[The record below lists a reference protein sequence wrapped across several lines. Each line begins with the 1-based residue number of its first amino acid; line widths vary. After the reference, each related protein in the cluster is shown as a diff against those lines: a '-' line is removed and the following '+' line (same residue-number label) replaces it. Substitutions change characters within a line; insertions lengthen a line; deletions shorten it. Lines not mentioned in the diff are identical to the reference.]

1 MRPASRSST
10 GTPTSTTIPHDDLMA
25 GWTNDRVRPATL
37 TIDVGRSD
45 DAYNLALRGILD
57 LSTAERLDA
66 AIDAALLTDARRVAV
81 DLDGL
86 EFVDSTGL
94 ATILRASRR
103 FDGNGRLTMTRGTG
117 EVA

>member
-1 MRPASRSST
+1 
-10 GTPTSTTIPHDDLMA
+10 MA

-45 DAYNLALRGILD
+45 GTYNLALRGILD
-57 LSTAERLDA
+57 LSTSERLDS
-66 AIDAALLTDARRVAV
+66 AIDAALLTDARRVSV

-86 EFVDSTGL
+86 DFVDSTGL

-117 EVA
+117 EVAQLFKLTALDLVLPFD